1 MNDLMTL
8 DDITEMLRLSRY
20 HVRDV
25 VVKTPGFPPPAP
37 GTGPRKL
44 FLRPRLH
51 QHQRVPSMSV
61 SRLCHC
67 SIFADARSE

>member
-37 GTGPRKL
+37 GTGPRK
-44 FLRPRLH
+44 PRWSAKEV
-51 QHQRVPSMSV
+51 RKF
-61 SRLCHC
+61 
-67 SIFADARSE
+67 FAGKSAQKADTDSQAA

>member
-25 VVKTPGFPPPAP
+25 VVKTPG
-37 GTGPRKL
+37 TIV
-44 FLRPRLH
+44 FLLWF
-51 QHQRVPSMSV
+51 
-61 SRLCHC
+61 L
-67 SIFADARSE
+67 